1 MSIDKLCYAA
11 EDEMRVMQFSAIGV
25 RARYAAVAGVVVV
38 LAALWITM
46 PTVNE
51 TPKSPQAVASGVAGT
66 AGEFK
71 WESPL
76 QAARYRITL
85 RDSKDV
91 LIFTGETG
99 GSPFRP
105 DAALKSKL
113 RTGETYTWKVESLDA
128 SGSVIAQSMPVT
140 FRYQP

>member
-1 MSIDKLCYAA
+1 
-11 EDEMRVMQFSAIGV
+11 MRVMQFSATRV
-25 RARYAAVAGVVVV
+25 RMRYAAGAGVIVV
-38 LAALWITM
+38 LAVLWMTM

-51 TPKSPQAVASGVAGT
+51 TRKSPRAVAAGATGT
-66 AGEFK
+66 ADEFK

-85 RDSKDV
+85 RDSKDA
-91 LIFTGETG
+91 LMFSAETS

-105 DAALKSKL
+105 DAALKSQL

-128 SGSVIAQSMPVT
+128 AGSVIAESVPVA